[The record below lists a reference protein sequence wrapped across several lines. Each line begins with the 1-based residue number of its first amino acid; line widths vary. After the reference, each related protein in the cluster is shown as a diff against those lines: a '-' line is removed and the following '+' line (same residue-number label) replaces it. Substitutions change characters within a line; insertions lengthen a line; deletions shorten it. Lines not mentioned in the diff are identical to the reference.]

1 MCRYTCCAIT
11 VKQTKSD
18 ADRSQT
24 VLEVL
29 STYLKPSHSNQHRAR
44 IPKGVTCITYR
55 ANIYA
60 MMIGSLT
67 DEQTGHN
74 KEKYNGGAR

>member
-1 MCRYTCCAIT
+1 MLRNHSETD
-11 VKQTKSD
+11 KFRRGQKPNSFF
-18 ADRSQT
+18 
-24 VLEVL
+24 EVL
-29 STYLKPSHSNQHRAR
+29 STYLKPSRSNQHRAR